1 MKTIFEALLEE
12 YIPGEP
18 DKDKQ
23 MRIARAV
30 LEGNAC
36 LHKLALLEKFIASNY
51 RAAFH
56 WNAAAVK
63 NQNCGVGRWLGQEQF
78 RFPEAANQST
88 KKKVSN
94 DKFRWTHKP

>member
-12 YIPGEP
+12 YILPEEN
-18 DKDKQ
+18 KDKQ

-36 LHKLALLEKFIASNY
+36 LQKLALLEKFIASNY

-56 WNAAAVK
+56 WNEAAVK

-94 DKFRWTHKP
+94 DKYTWTHRP